1 MGCDGDCK
9 CGGKESKEDTFNSLD
24 ELERFM
30 KDNLIV
36 EGTMPKLPK
45 PWIIRSGLEK
55 ATKLQFCGWAI
66 SLNSDGTWYVED
78 TSGG

>member
-9 CGGKESKEDTFNSLD
+9 CGDKESKEGTFDRLA

-30 KDNLIV
+30 
-36 EGTMPKLPK
+36 EGDLTIEDRMPKLPK

-66 SLNSDGTWYVED
+66 SLNSNGTWYVED